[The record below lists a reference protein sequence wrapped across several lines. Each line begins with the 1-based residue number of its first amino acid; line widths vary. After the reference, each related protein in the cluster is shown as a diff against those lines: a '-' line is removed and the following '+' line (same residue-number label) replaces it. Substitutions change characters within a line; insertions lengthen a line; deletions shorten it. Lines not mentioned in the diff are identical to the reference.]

1 MADYSKTAETLINLI
16 SCAVNKKKCELKPGE
31 IDFDGLYLLAK
42 RHFLCAAVSFALESA
57 GIEERRFTQARLKS
71 MRKLGLFDIERGKIC
86 EKLNEAGIWY
96 LPIKGIVIKDFYPEF
111 GMREMSDNDIL
122 CDASKMAQVREIME
136 ALGYSCEQY
145 GIRNHDVYQKPPT
158 LEFEMH
164 HKLFKEGQ
172 LPAFDSYYANV
183 ITKAV
188 HKEKF
193 EYSFSNEDFY
203 IYILAH
209 TYKHFSFNGTGLR
222 PLLDIYVYLKSH
234 TELDFDYIRRE
245 LEILKI
251 EKFERKCRELS
262 LKLFGFQPLSG
273 EETELLSNFLDS
285 SLYGSIA
292 QREYN
297 SLTRSFNGKD
307 SKGVKAGYLLKR
319 FFISGKA
326 LEKKYPFFA
335 RHKLLLPALY
345 VYRPV
350 KGVFTAPRRIAGE
363 VKRVIKYRAKKNG
376 IE

>member
-1 MADYSKTAETLINLI
+1 MADYSKTAETLIYLI

-31 IDFDGLYLLAK
+31 LDFDGLYLLAK

-96 LPIKGIVIKDFYPEF
+96 LPLKGIVIKDFYPEF

-136 ALGYSCEQY
+136 AFGYECEEY
-145 GIRNHDVYQKPPT
+145 GLTNHDNYKKLPT

-164 HKLFKEGQ
+164 RLLFEKDAVPE
-172 LPAFDSYYANV
+172 FDAYYEN
-183 ITKAV
+183 IIEKAV
-188 HKEKF
+188 RKENC
-193 EYSFSNEDFY
+193 EYALTDEDFY

-209 TYKHFSFNGTGLR
+209 TYKHFTYSGTGLR

-273 EETELLSNFLDS
+273 EDTELLSEFLYS
-285 SLYGSIA
+285 SLYGSVA
-292 QREYN
+292 QWEYN
-297 SLTRSFNGKD
+297 GLTRSLDGKD
-307 SKGVKAGYLLKR
+307 TKGAKTKYLLDR
-319 FFISGKA
+319 TFISGKA
-326 LEKKYPFFA
+326 LEKQYPFFA

-345 VYRPV
+345 IYRPV
-350 KGVFTAPRRIAGE
+350 KGIIKRPKYILRE
-363 VKRVIKYRAKKNG
+363 VKKVIKYKSPKNRL
-376 IE
+376 

>member
-1 MADYSKTAETLINLI
+1 MADYSKTAETLIYLI

-96 LPIKGIVIKDFYPEF
+96 LPLKGIVIKDFYPEF

-136 ALGYSCEQY
+136 TLGYSCEHF
-145 GIRNHDVYQKPPT
+145 GIIHHDVYQKPPT

-164 HKLFKEGQ
+164 RKLFEEGQ

-183 ITKAV
+183 ITKDV

-193 EYSFSNEDFY
+193 EYSFSDEDFY

-209 TYKHFSFNGTGLR
+209 TYKHFTYSGTGLR

-273 EETELLSNFLDS
+273 EDTELLSEFLYS
-285 SLYGSIA
+285 SLYGSVA
-292 QREYN
+292 QGEYN
-297 SLTRSFNGKD
+297 GLTRSLDGKD
-307 SKGVKAGYLLKR
+307 TKGAKAKYLLDR
-319 FFISGKA
+319 TFISGKA
-326 LEKKYPFFA
+326 LEKQYPFFA

-345 VYRPV
+345 IYRPV
-350 KGVFTAPRRIAGE
+350 KGIIKRPKYILRE
-363 VKRVIKYRAKKNG
+363 VKKVIKYKSPKNRL
-376 IE
+376 

>member
-1 MADYSKTAETLINLI
+1 MAEYSKTAQTLIYLL
-16 SCAVNKKKCELKPGE
+16 SCAVNKTKCELKPGE
-31 IDFDGLYLLAK
+31 IDFDGLYLLAQK
-42 RHFLCAAVSFALESA
+42 HVLCSAVAFALESA
-57 GIEERRFTQARLKS
+57 GMNERRFTQARLKAK
-71 MRKLGLFDIERGKIC
+71 RKNGLFDIERRRIY
-86 EKLNEAGIWY
+86 EMLNEKGVWY
-96 LPIKGIVIKDFYPEF
+96 LPLKGIVLKEFYPGY

-122 CDASKMAQVREIME
+122 CDESKMSEVREIME
-136 ALGYSCEQY
+136 TLGYSCEQY
-145 GIRNHDVYQKPPT
+145 GITNHDVYQKPPT

-164 HKLFKEGQ
+164 RKLFEEGQ

-188 HKEKF
+188 HKEKC
-193 EYSFSNEDFY
+193 EYSFSDEDFY

-222 PLLDIYVYLKSH
+222 PLLDIYVYLNSH
-234 TELDFDYIRRE
+234 TNLDFDYIGQE
-245 LEILKI
+245 LDVLQIS
-251 EKFERKCRELS
+251 KFEQKCRCLAQ
-262 LKLFGFQPLSG
+262 KLFGFQKLSD
-273 EETELLSNFLDS
+273 EDTLLLSNFLDS

-292 QREYN
+292 QGEYN

-319 FFISGKA
+319 FFINGKA
-326 LEKKYPFFA
+326 LESQYPFFA
-335 RHKLLLPALY
+335 RHKYLLPALY

-376 IE
+376 ME